1 MQNILYKRIALSM
14 LAGLVLG
21 LTLSEL
27 TFVFLGLTGRQPKTI
42 TVVIPN
48 GTAEIVSRGE
58 KSIGLPENM
67 TFVVGDTLI
76 IKNEDVVDHQLGP
89 LWVPP
94 GTSGQLVLGQP
105 ESLAYECSF
114 QPGNYFG
121 LDVNEAITLGT
132 RIYGILFAGI
142 PMGILI
148 ALYAS
153 IIPAKPASKQ

>member
-1 MQNILYKRIALSM
+1 MQKAIYKRIGLSM

-21 LTLSEL
+21 LILSEL

-42 TVVIPN
+42 TLIIPA
-48 GTAEIVSRGE
+48 GTAKALSQGGQVS
-58 KSIGLPENM
+58 IPENM
-67 TFVVGDTLI
+67 SFVVGDTLI
-76 IKNEDVVDHQLGP
+76 VKNEDAVDHQLGP

-94 GTSGQLVLGQP
+94 GTSGQLILGQP

-132 RIYGILFAGI
+132 RVYGILFAGI

-148 ALYAS
+148 ALYGS
-153 IIPAKPASKQ
+153 IIPSKNASKQ